1 MSSSLVPVLESE
13 LAFVA
18 AGSGDTVLFVH
29 GNPTSSF
36 LWRRVLAALAGSARC
51 LAVDLIGMGRSGRP
65 DLDYGF
71 ADHAAYLEAFADEL
85 GLRNVTVVGH
95 DWGAVL
101 GLDLLRRRPD
111 VVGRLA
117 ICEGHLHPYDN
128 WADLGPGAAELFSR
142 LRTPGTGDQLVLQE
156 NFFVEQV
163 LPAGMNRRLTPAE
176 HDVYRE
182 PFRTPRDRRPVL
194 RWIQQIPVGGDPAEV
209 DAVVR
214 RNQDVLRHGPAPRLL
229 LHGDPGSVVGP
240 AEVDWCRRN
249 APGLDIVNV
258 GPGTHFLPEDQ
269 PEAIAR
275 ALASWLAEPA
285 SRGGN

>member
-1 MSSSLVPVLESE
+1 VLGSQ

-36 LWRRVLAALAGSARC
+36 LWRQVLPALAGSARC
-51 LAVDLIGMGRSGRP
+51 LAVDLIGMGRSGQP
-65 DLDYGF
+65 DIDYGF

-85 GLRNVTVVGH
+85 GLRDVTVVGH

-111 VVGRLA
+111 VVRRIA
-117 ICEGHLHPYDN
+117 VCEGHLHPFDR
-128 WADLGPGAAELFSR
+128 WLDMGPDAGALFSR
-142 LRTPGTGDQLVLQE
+142 LRTPGLGDQLVLQE

-176 HDVYRE
+176 HEVYRA
-182 PFRTPRDRRPVL
+182 PFRTPRARRPVL

-209 DAVVR
+209 DAIVR
-214 RNQDVLRHGPAPRLL
+214 RNQDVLRHSPVPRLL

-249 APGLDIVNV
+249 AAGLDIVNV

-269 PEAIAR
+269 PEAIAQ
-275 ALASWLAEPA
+275 ALASWLDT
-285 SRGGN
+285 RGGS